1 MLSLSEVRTVCGKN
15 QKGNQTARSQLLG
28 LKTCFLSENQYTK
41 PQVNYRTRMNQI
53 DSFYFCSLW
62 TNPKSS
68 CPAPA
73 VQSSS
78 VLVQTARSDSPFYLV
93 WFVFSFGIPR
103 INPKVQCKKRA
114 KIQIT
119 SSQFEKGISK
129 LQLELLKG

>member
-28 LKTCFLSENQYTK
+28 LKICFLSENQYTK

-73 VQSSS
+73 VQSSPCS
-78 VLVQTARSDSPFYLV
+78 DCQIRFPILFSLVCFC
-93 WFVFSFGIPR
+93 FGIPR

-119 SSQFEKGISK
+119 SSQFGKGISK